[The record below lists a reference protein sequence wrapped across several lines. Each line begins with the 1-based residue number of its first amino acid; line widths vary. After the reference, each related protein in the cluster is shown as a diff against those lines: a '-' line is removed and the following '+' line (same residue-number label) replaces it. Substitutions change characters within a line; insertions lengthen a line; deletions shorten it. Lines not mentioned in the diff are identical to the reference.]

1 MKPMSSPNRRR
12 KLVLLIEDEQGI
24 RTLVAEVCRNEGY
37 EVIETAAGRPG
48 VQAAVTNQPD
58 VILLDWVLPD
68 ISGIEVCR
76 EIRRH
81 GLGCPVLMLTGRTSK
96 VDVVV
101 GLEVGADDYITKP
114 FDARELA
121 ARLGAHMRRAAMS
134 PTAAGR
140 EGVLSLG
147 SVEIDTEGRRVRI
160 GDEEIKLTM
169 TEFNLLALLA
179 ANPGRVLTRAQLL
192 EKVWGYLADVDYHS
206 VDPHI
211 QRLRKKL
218 ESYGESGIS
227 VEAVPG
233 LGYRLTPMTES
244 RT

>member
-1 MKPMSSPNRRR
+1 MTSPSARKRR
-12 KLVLLIEDEQGI
+12 KVLLIEDDPAI
-24 RTLVAEVCRNEGY
+24 RAIVAEVCRRDGY
-37 EVIETAAGRPG
+37 EVIEAGAGRQG
-48 VQAAVTNQPD
+48 VQVSIASEPD
-58 VILLDWVLPD
+58 IIVLDWVLPD

-76 EIRRH
+76 EARRQ
-81 GLGCPVLMLTGRTSK
+81 GVACPIIMLTGRTSK

-114 FDARELA
+114 FDARELS
-121 ARLGAHMRRAAMS
+121 ARLGAHMRRATMA
-134 PTAAGR
+134 PAGTQKN
-140 EGVLSLG
+140 GMLAVG
-147 SVEIDTEGRRVRI
+147 GVEIDTEGRRVRVN
-160 GDEEIKLTM
+160 DREVKLTM

-218 ESYGESGIS
+218 DGKREGDSGVS

-233 LGYRLTPMTES
+233 LGYRLSP
-244 RT
+244 RA